1 MKIMNIMSAVLLC
14 TTLLGTTSTQ
24 AETIKRGM
32 IGCISED
39 LLDEL
44 LTYVNKRDQS
54 GMMQLIISGKCML
67 LKVGD
72 SVSVISPGLMTAT
85 IRYKGIKLYTPTEA
99 IR

>member
-1 MKIMNIMSAVLLC
+1 MKIKQIASVALLSA
-14 TTLLGTTSTQ
+14 TLLVSATAHAQ
-24 AETIKRGM
+24 TIKNGL

-44 LTYVNKRDQS
+44 LTYINKSDRS
-54 GMMQLIISGKCML
+54 GMMQLLVSGKCML

-72 SVSVISPGLMTAT
+72 PVSIISPGFMTAT
-85 IRYKGIKLYTPTEA
+85 IRYKGVKLYTPSEA

>member
-1 MKIMNIMSAVLLC
+1 MKFKHIASALLLC
-14 TTLLGTTSTQ
+14 TTVFSTTTVQ

-39 LLDEL
+39 LLDEI
-44 LTYVNKRDQS
+44 LTYINKGDKS
-54 GMMQLIISGKCML
+54 GMMQLVISGKCML

-72 SVSVISPGLMTAT
+72 PVSVISPGFMTAT
-85 IRYKGIKLYTPTEA
+85 IRYKGVKLYTPSEA